1 MTKSVTVVRAKE
13 PPSTYVGFEPSGSC
27 STRAFH
33 RPVSPALALRW
44 RCAASCRS
52 SCAFSRCCTTRRCFA
67 RRPPNTIT
75 ASTMT
80 AAIAITIQIQVAIE
94 SPFVVQA
101 THARTRES
109 LSPGPELD
117 LGEAELASPF
127 GYLVGNLREEPT
139 LLGAGEAF
147 ANSLDR
153 VSLLTLTHIA
163 DLVYSR

>member
-1 MTKSVTVVRAKE
+1 
-13 PPSTYVGFEPSGSC
+13 
-27 STRAFH
+27 
-33 RPVSPALALRW
+33 
-44 RCAASCRS
+44 
-52 SCAFSRCCTTRRCFA
+52 
-67 RRPPNTIT
+67 
-75 ASTMT
+75 MT

-117 LGEAELASPF
+117 RELAIERVCDALEGVDPGRAAAALEPRDRRLRRATELGELHLGEAELASPF